1 MGKLLPMPNSQL
13 PPKNHDRQAKSLP
26 LNEGPLL
33 YTWGHGLGRMTAIVE
48 DLLMLMISFVLA
60 NLRALM
66 LERRG
71 AMGTKRA
78 DKPEKSRVR

>member
-1 MGKLLPMPNSQL
+1 
-13 PPKNHDRQAKSLP
+13 
-26 LNEGPLL
+26 
-33 YTWGHGLGRMTAIVE
+33 MTAIVE

-78 DKPEKSRVR
+78 DKPENRGSDTCFVETLK